1 MRVSGKVVSAG
12 GGVTSMRVGLVG
24 GSGDKGTLGS
34 WQGE

>member
-1 MRVSGKVVSAG
+1 MSGKAVSARG
-12 GGVTSMRVGLVG
+12 SVTSVRVGLVG